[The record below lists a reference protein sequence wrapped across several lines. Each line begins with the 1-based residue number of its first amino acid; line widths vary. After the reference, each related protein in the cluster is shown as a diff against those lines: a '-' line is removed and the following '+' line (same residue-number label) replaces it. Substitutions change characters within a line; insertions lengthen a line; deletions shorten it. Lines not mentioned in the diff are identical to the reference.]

1 MKHLILS
8 IFLCAIFFI
17 TTVFLFSFP
26 INAANIDCMKRFILL
41 VLISLMTYGASAEIR
56 YKSIDNMRAT
66 NVVLVDNDAP
76 RSVEITDAVLYNDG
90 KEYPAKQIRCNVV
103 NGVAN
108 YKLKFKRLTVFKDC
122 KVALT
127 VNGETKTI
135 DIQKAMSDR

>member
-1 MKHLILS
+1 
-8 IFLCAIFFI
+8 
-17 TTVFLFSFP
+17 
-26 INAANIDCMKRFILL
+26 MKRFILL

-90 KEYPAKQIRCNVV
+90 KKYPAKQIRCNVV
-103 NGVAN
+103 NGAAN

>member
-1 MKHLILS
+1 
-8 IFLCAIFFI
+8 
-17 TTVFLFSFP
+17 
-26 INAANIDCMKRFILL
+26 MKRFILL
-41 VLISLMTYGASAEIR
+41 VLISLTTYGASAEIR

-76 RSVEITDAVLYNDG
+76 RRVEITDAVLYNDG

>member
-1 MKHLILS
+1 
-8 IFLCAIFFI
+8 
-17 TTVFLFSFP
+17 
-26 INAANIDCMKRFILL
+26 MKRFILL

-90 KEYPAKQIRCNVV
+90 KKYPAKQIRCNVV

-108 YKLKFKRLTVFKDC
+108 YNLKLKRLTVFNDC

>member
-1 MKHLILS
+1 
-8 IFLCAIFFI
+8 
-17 TTVFLFSFP
+17 
-26 INAANIDCMKRFILL
+26 MKRFILL

-90 KEYPAKQIRCNVV
+90 KKYPAKQIRCNVV
-103 NGVAN
+103 NGVA
-108 YKLKFKRLTVFKDC
+108 KLKFKRLTVFKDC